1 MALASSPE
9 EAALL
14 TKIRTILLPLHD
26 IVSTDLPQYRAL
38 FQPSATKQSKE
49 DGRQL
54 KKRREEEHARL
65 GELLLQML
73 LKLDGIDAQPDYA
86 EARKQRKAGVKQ
98 LQAYIDEVDQL
109 YNDLPR
115 S

>member
-14 TKIRTILLPLHD
+14 SKIRTILMPLAD
-26 IVSTDLPQYRAL
+26 LVQTDLPQYRTL
-38 FQPSATKQSKE
+38 FTPAAKQTKE
-49 DGRQL
+49 EARQL
-54 KKRREEEHARL
+54 KKKIEEEHARL

-73 LKLDGIDAQPDYA
+73 LKLDGIDAQPDFE

-98 LQAYIDEVDQL
+98 LQAYIDEVDKL
-109 YNDLPR
+109 YNE
-115 S
+115 